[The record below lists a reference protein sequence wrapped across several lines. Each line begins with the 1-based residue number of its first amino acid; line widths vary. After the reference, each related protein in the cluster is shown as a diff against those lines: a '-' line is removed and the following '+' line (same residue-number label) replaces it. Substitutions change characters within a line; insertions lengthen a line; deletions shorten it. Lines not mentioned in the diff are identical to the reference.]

1 MDTKSFLAFV
11 EVVSAVIGA
20 MGLAMGL
27 EWVTLNVL
35 LRLMPSRSLRQPTVG
50 QTHQS
55 L

>member
-1 MDTKSFLAFV
+1 MDTKSFVAFA
-11 EVVSAVIGA
+11 EVVSVVIGT

-35 LRLMPSRSLRQPTVG
+35 LRLMPSRSLRQSAAG
-50 QTHQS
+50 QTRQS